1 MLIFS
6 KHISAVVRSSFLS
19 GPSIRAGS
27 GPSVFMNDTAVEAI
41 IRSADD
47 DGNVVDELNGVV
59 MVF

>member
-1 MLIFS
+1 
-6 KHISAVVRSSFLS
+6 
-19 GPSIRAGS
+19 
-27 GPSVFMNDTAVEAI
+27 MNDTAVEAI